1 MIFAE
6 RYPGGAEL
14 EISMLFVDV
23 RGSSGLAERMSA
35 AEFSRLM
42 NRFYK
47 AATDVLIRTDAVIDK
62 LVGDEVIGLYLP
74 LFTGPNHARPAVL
87 AAQELLQVTGYG
99 EQEGPWLPIGI
110 GVHTGV
116 AFVGTVSGAEG
127 TVDDITAL
135 GDNVNVTARLA
146 SVAAPGE
153 ALISEAAYAAGS
165 VDLGELE
172 RRRLELRGRSG
183 PTLARVLQIPAAS
196 S

>member
-1 MIFAE
+1 MAFAK

-23 RGSSGLAERMSA
+23 RGSTHIAEGMSPA
-35 AEFSRLM
+35 SFGRLM

-74 LFTGPNHARPAVL
+74 IFTGPNHARPAVL
-87 AAQELLQVTGYG
+87 AAKELLVATGHA
-99 EQEGPWLPIGI
+99 EAEGPWLPIGI
-110 GVHTGV
+110 GVHTGL
-116 AFVGTVSGAEG
+116 AFVGTVGGAEG
-127 TVDDITAL
+127 TVTDITAL

-153 ALISEAAYAAGS
+153 ALISEAAYSAGG

-172 RRRLELRGRSG
+172 SRQLELKGKSA
-183 PTLARVLQIPAAS
+183 PIAARVLQV
-196 S
+196 